1 MVAVL
6 IQTVLGETIG
16 ETEEDVPQ
24 DEVLVVSMVGVVDER
39 LVWVIASVV
48 EVGTVG
54 DVGVDVEGG
63 LVVGEVGPVVVFEEV
78 GMPEDV
84 VGPDVELGGEEG
96 VLLTDEVLKDDVVP
110 GDDVVLDVAV
120 VVTGVLERVVDSV
133 GGEGVDG
140 EVMGVEDPVGGLE
153 EVDPVV
159 GTVFVGVG
167 VSLIVVVGVG
177 VGVWLVVDV
186 GLVLSVVGEVE
197 LAVSEMVGGG
207 DGVSVIVMVGV
218 EVEEPMMVVVVT

>member
-16 ETEEDVPQ
+16 ETEEAVPQ
-24 DEVLVVSMVGVVDER
+24 DEVLVVSMVGVVDKS

-84 VGPDVELGGEEG
+84 VGPDVELGGEGG
-96 VLLTDEVLKDDVVP
+96 VLLTDEVAKGDVVP
-110 GDDVVLDVAV
+110 GDDVLDVAV

-159 GTVFVGVG
+159 GTVFVEVG
-167 VSLIVVVGVG
+167 VSLMVVGVG

-197 LAVSEMVGGG
+197 LAVFEMVGGG
-207 DGVSVIVMVGV
+207 DGVSVIVVVGV

>member
-24 DEVLVVSMVGVVDER
+24 DEVLVVSMVGVVDES

-78 GMPEDV
+78 GMPV
-84 VGPDVELGGEEG
+84 R
-96 VLLTDEVLKDDVVP
+96 
-110 GDDVVLDVAV
+110 
-120 VVTGVLERVVDSV
+120 RVS
-133 GGEGVDG
+133 
-140 EVMGVEDPVGGLE
+140 M
-153 EVDPVV
+153 
-159 GTVFVGVG
+159 
-167 VSLIVVVGVG
+167 
-177 VGVWLVVDV
+177 
-186 GLVLSVVGEVE
+186 
-197 LAVSEMVGGG
+197 
-207 DGVSVIVMVGV
+207 
-218 EVEEPMMVVVVT
+218 

>member
-24 DEVLVVSMVGVVDER
+24 DEVLVVSMVGVVDGS

-84 VGPDVELGGEEG
+84 VGPDVELGGEGG
-96 VLLTDEVLKDDVVP
+96 VLLTDEVAKGDVVP
-110 GDDVVLDVAV
+110 GDDVLDVAV

-140 EVMGVEDPVGGLE
+140 EVIGVEDPVGGLE

-159 GTVFVGVG
+159 GTVFVEVG
-167 VSLIVVVGVG
+167 VSLMVVGVG

-197 LAVSEMVGGG
+197 LAVFEMVGVG
-207 DGVSVIVMVGV
+207 DGVSVIVVVGV

>member
-1 MVAVL
+1 MVAVPV
-6 IQTVLGETIG
+6 QTVLGEVIG
-16 ETEEDVPQ
+16 EAEESVPQ
-24 DEVLVVSMVGVVDER
+24 DEVLVVSMVGVVDES
-39 LVWVIASVV
+39 LVWVMVSVV

-54 DVGVDVEGG
+54 VVGVDVEGG

-84 VGPDVELGGEEG
+84 VGPGVELGGEEG
-96 VLLTDEVLKDDVVP
+96 VLTNGDVVP
-110 GDDVVLDVAV
+110 GDDVVLGVSV

-140 EVMGVEDPVGGLE
+140 EVTGVEDSVGGLE

-159 GTVFVGVG
+159 GTVCVGVG

-186 GLVLSVVGEVE
+186 ELVLSVVGEVE
-197 LAVSEMVGGG
+197 LGISEMVEGG
-207 DGVSVIVMVGV
+207 DGVPVIMEV

>member
-1 MVAVL
+1 MLV
-6 IQTVLGETIG
+6 QTVLGEVIG
-16 ETEEDVPQ
+16 EAEETVPQ
-24 DEVLVVSMVGVVDER
+24 DEVLVVSMVGVVDES

-96 VLLTDEVLKDDVVP
+96 VLPTDEVEKGDVVP
-110 GDDVVLDVAV
+110 GDDVLDVAV

-197 LAVSEMVGGG
+197 LAVSEMVEGG
-207 DGVSVIVMVGV
+207 DGVSVIVVVGV

>member
-1 MVAVL
+1 MVSVL

-24 DEVLVVSMVGVVDER
+24 DEVLVVSMVGVVDES

-84 VGPDVELGGEEG
+84 VGPDVELGGEGG
-96 VLLTDEVLKDDVVP
+96 VLLTDEVAKGDVVP
-110 GDDVVLDVAV
+110 GDDMLDVAV

-197 LAVSEMVGGG
+197 LAVFEMVGGG
-207 DGVSVIVMVGV
+207 DGVSVIVVVGV

>member
-1 MVAVL
+1 MPV
-6 IQTVLGETIG
+6 QTVLGEVIG
-16 ETEEDVPQ
+16 EAEETVPL
-24 DEVLVVSMVGVVDER
+24 DEVLVVSTVGVVDES
-39 LVWVIASVV
+39 LVWVMVSVV

-54 DVGVDVEGG
+54 VVGVDVEGG

-84 VGPDVELGGEEG
+84 VGPGVELGGEEG
-96 VLLTDEVLKDDVVP
+96 GLPTDEVANGDVVP
-110 GDDVVLDVAV
+110 GDVVVLDVSV
-120 VVTGVLERVVDSV
+120 VVTGVLERVVDFV

-140 EVMGVEDPVGGLE
+140 EVTGVEDSVGGLE

-159 GTVFVGVG
+159 GTVCVGVG

-186 GLVLSVVGEVE
+186 ELVLSVVGEVE
-197 LAVSEMVGGG
+197 LAVSEMVEGG
-207 DGVSVIVMVGV
+207 DGVPVIRVV
-218 EVEEPMMVVVVT
+218 EVEEPMMAVVVT

>member
-16 ETEEDVPQ
+16 ETEEAVPQ
-24 DEVLVVSMVGVVDER
+24 DEVLVVSMVGVVDES

-84 VGPDVELGGEEG
+84 VGPDVELGGEEE
-96 VLLTDEVLKDDVVP
+96 VLPTDEVVKGDVVP

-133 GGEGVDG
+133 GGEGVGG

-153 EVDPVV
+153 EIDPVV
-159 GTVFVGVG
+159 GTVFVEVG
-167 VSLIVVVGVG
+167 VSLMVVGVG

-197 LAVSEMVGGG
+197 LAVSEMVEGG
-207 DGVSVIVMVGV
+207 DGVSVIVVVGV
-218 EVEEPMMVVVVT
+218 EVEEPRMVVVVT

>member
-1 MVAVL
+1 MLV
-6 IQTVLGETIG
+6 QTVLGEVIG
-16 ETEEDVPQ
+16 EAEETVPQ
-24 DEVLVVSMVGVVDER
+24 DEVLVVSMVGVVDES

-84 VGPDVELGGEEG
+84 VGPDVELGGEGG
-96 VLLTDEVLKDDVVP
+96 VLLTDEVAKGDVVP

-140 EVMGVEDPVGGLE
+140 EVIGVEDPVGGLE

-159 GTVFVGVG
+159 GTVLVEVG
-167 VSLIVVVGVG
+167 VSLMVVGVG

-186 GLVLSVVGEVE
+186 ELVLSVVGEVE
-197 LAVSEMVGGG
+197 LAVSEMVEGG
-207 DGVSVIVMVGV
+207 DGVSVIVVVGV

>member
-24 DEVLVVSMVGVVDER
+24 DEVLVVSMVGVVDES

-96 VLLTDEVLKDDVVP
+96 VLPTDEVAKGDVVP
-110 GDDVVLDVAV
+110 GDDVLDVAV

-140 EVMGVEDPVGGLE
+140 EVIGVEDPVGGLE

-159 GTVFVGVG
+159 GTVFVEVG
-167 VSLIVVVGVG
+167 VSLMVVGVG

-197 LAVSEMVGGG
+197 LAVSEMVEGG
-207 DGVSVIVMVGV
+207 DGVSVIAVVGV